1 MKDMKESITYPLN
14 AIQWEAYDEFME
26 DPHLTQ
32 HNTTVCMPFE
42 RSSAQRFA
50 RAMQK
55 MLDEHRY
62 LHIHLVRQGDEIMI
76 CEDWQMPNN
85 VHYLRMSDAEWE
97 AAKPTFTK
105 PFDAFN
111 EACVRLYLVETDTQC
126 NVIMECF
133 HLFFDGISHR
143 ALWNAFE
150 EAVQGLPLYQQGD
163 IAAEITYREIASYN
177 SEAYC
182 RAKEYYL
189 KKFKGLQLT
198 DYCRETDNPMGP
210 AISAHPMVSATIIDE
225 GCQRIGQTPTTVFF
239 AAYALALAYMSGE
252 TRVVF
257 YTVNHG
263 RSDRRLTDH
272 VYGHY
277 LTSLPIIIDTDP
289 GQTVAEL
296 LSQTHREIFC
306 SMRYRIYPEYHLL
319 RDLGIECIEGDATEI
334 GYTAVNIP
342 EYINIDGKLWP
353 TYHIDPSFTG
363 EHSSTYIT
371 RREDLYEVFTD
382 CSSALYTQEQID
394 TLSEITGQMAVL
406 LVGDQN
412 ETLNILYKKRNETN
426 FISGLWQY
434 RPCL

>member
-1 MKDMKESITYPLN
+1 MKESITYPLS
-14 AIQWEAYDEFME
+14 AIQWEAYEEFLQ

-32 HNTTVCMPFE
+32 HNTAPCMPFE
-42 RSSAQRFA
+42 RSSAQRFL
-50 RAMQK
+50 RAMQQ
-55 MLDEHRY
+55 MLDEQRY
-62 LHIHLVRQGDEIMI
+62 LHVHLVRQDGDIMV

-97 AAKPTFTK
+97 AAQPTFTK

-111 EACVRLYLVETDTQC
+111 EACVRLYLVETDTQVY
-126 NVIMECF
+126 VIMETF
-133 HLFFDGISHR
+133 HLFFDGISQR

-150 EAVQGLPLYQQGD
+150 EALQGKPLYQQGD
-163 IAAEITYREIASYN
+163 IAAEINLREIASYN
-177 SEAYC
+177 SDAYR

-189 KKFKGLQLT
+189 KKFEGLQVT
-198 DYCRETDNPMGP
+198 DYCRETDNPLGP
-210 AISAHPMVSATIIDE
+210 AISSHPMVSAVIIDE
-225 GCQRIGQTPTTVFF
+225 GCQRICQTPTTVFY

-252 TRVVF
+252 TRVAF
-257 YTVNHG
+257 YTMNHG

-277 LTSLPIIIDTDP
+277 LGSLPIVIDTDP
-289 GQTVAEL
+289 NQTVAEL
-296 LSQTHREIFC
+296 LSQTHREIFS

-319 RDLGIECIEGDATEI
+319 RELDLDDGTEI
-334 GYTAVNIP
+334 GYNAVNIP
-342 EYINIDGKLWP
+342 EYINIDGKLWN

-363 EHSSTYIT
+363 EHSSTYIA

-394 TLSEITGQMAVL
+394 TMSGITGQMALL

-412 ETLNILYKKRNETN
+412 EKLNNIIPKKK
-426 FISGLWQY
+426 
-434 RPCL
+434 

>member
-1 MKDMKESITYPLN
+1 MKESITYPLS
-14 AIQWEAYDEFME
+14 AIQWEAYEEFLQ

-32 HNTTVCMPFE
+32 HNTAPCMPFE
-42 RSSAQRFA
+42 RSSAQRFL
-50 RAMQK
+50 RAMQQ
-55 MLDEHRY
+55 MLDEQRY
-62 LHIHLVRQGDEIMI
+62 LHIHLVRQDGDIMV

-97 AAKPTFTK
+97 AAQPTFTK

-111 EACVRLYLVETDTQC
+111 EACVRLYLVETDTQVY
-126 NVIMECF
+126 VIMETF
-133 HLFFDGISHR
+133 HLFFDGISQR

-150 EAVQGLPLYQQGD
+150 EALQGKPLYQQGD
-163 IAAEITYREIASYN
+163 IAAEINLREIASYN
-177 SEAYC
+177 SDAYR

-189 KKFKGLQLT
+189 KKFEGLQVT
-198 DYCRETDNPMGP
+198 DYCRETDNPLGP
-210 AISAHPMVSATIIDE
+210 AISSHPMVSAVIIDE
-225 GCQRIGQTPTTVFF
+225 GCQRICQTPTTVFY

-252 TRVVF
+252 TRVAF
-257 YTVNHG
+257 YTMNHG

-277 LTSLPIIIDTDP
+277 LGSLPIVIDTDP
-289 GQTVAEL
+289 NQTVAEL
-296 LSQTHREIFC
+296 LSQTHREIFS

-319 RDLGIECIEGDATEI
+319 RELDLDDGTEI
-334 GYTAVNIP
+334 GYNAVNIP
-342 EYINIDGKLWP
+342 EYINIDGKLWN

-363 EHSSTYIT
+363 EHSSTYIA

-394 TLSEITGQMAVL
+394 TMSGITGQMALL

-412 ETLNILYKKRNETN
+412 EKLNNIIPKKK
-426 FISGLWQY
+426 
-434 RPCL
+434 